1 MARGGP
7 RGGGGGGGKKGG
19 LGAIPGVAF
28 VLTALAALVLP
39 LWILAFLG
47 WCVQVAGLAAVQ
59 YSQGRHFVM
68 FDWFITVFELVVLLA
83 MPGYLLARRCTPG
96 IVALKAVVTVLE
108 ILRTNVWNNAR
119 LGRNDLGVNY
129 TQVDSVTNPGLNAS
143 RTRVE
148 VLFAG
153 YLITS
158 FFNILVLI
166 ALGNLPSASAQDA
179 EYLEN
184 KGKQAAGA
192 HDNDQH
198 HHQPAA
204 EPFSS
209 TAVAVAGPNE
219 TVTTVTQG
227 PIYPGEHGAH
237 RV

>member
-1 MARGGP
+1 MLPSLCRRAFQP
-7 RGGGGGGGKKGG
+7 R
-19 LGAIPGVAF
+19 LF
-28 VLTALAALVLP
+28 NRVL
-39 LWILAFLG
+39 IG
-47 WCVQVAGLAAVQ
+47 
-59 YSQGRHFVM
+59 
-68 FDWFITVFELVVLLA
+68 DLLC
-83 MPGYLLARRCTPG
+83 R
-96 IVALKAVVTVLE
+96 
-108 ILRTNVWNNAR
+108 
-119 LGRNDLGVNY
+119 
-129 TQVDSVTNPGLNAS
+129 
-143 RTRVE
+143 
-148 VLFAG
+148 FAG

>member
-68 FDWFITVFELVVLLA
+68 VRRLPLTIGPLGAALLLIGCCRSQFDWFITVFELVVLLA

-108 ILRTNVWNNAR
+108 ILRTNGKLSAR
-119 LGRNDLGVNY
+119 SSIAV
-129 TQVDSVTNPGLNAS
+129 QVQLRVTRRFCPYCQS
-143 RTRVE
+143 
-148 VLFAG
+148 AG
-153 YLITS
+153 
-158 FFNILVLI
+158 
-166 ALGNLPSASAQDA
+166 
-179 EYLEN
+179 
-184 KGKQAAGA
+184 
-192 HDNDQH
+192 
-198 HHQPAA
+198 
-204 EPFSS
+204 
-209 TAVAVAGPNE
+209 
-219 TVTTVTQG
+219 
-227 PIYPGEHGAH
+227 
-237 RV
+237 